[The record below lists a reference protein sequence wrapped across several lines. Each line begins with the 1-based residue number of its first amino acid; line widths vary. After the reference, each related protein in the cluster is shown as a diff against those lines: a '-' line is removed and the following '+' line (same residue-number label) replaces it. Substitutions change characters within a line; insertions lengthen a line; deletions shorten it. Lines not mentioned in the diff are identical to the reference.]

1 MPHVVIG
8 NAAIVA
14 IVVAVVT
21 ATVVVTILAV
31 VMLPHVLHL
40 Q

>member
-8 NAAIVA
+8 NVAIVA